1 MSTVRAVLKKA
12 GPLDSIVN
20 RSFAANAVHVKIFP
34 RPANIAESREL
45 LRVLQTFGEVVHFRW
60 LKHETQWAVAE
71 NTYSAIYASPTSAD
85 SLLKASPLR
94 YSLEPIADSPF
105 SSSSSSSS
113 STTANNEDALSEDAD
128 IEDELLPSSSSSSS
142 SSVDDDLSALRPP
155 NETKAA
161 STTPNPTS
169 PTTSS
174 ESEPE
179 SEEEAQKRIRPP
191 KEFALDVDRQQ
202 MSHVDIIERRPWYHG
217 YEIDASAAS
226 IPQQDLLGS
235 VPLVGLSDI
244 KVARDDRSVVRRQ
257 FRGMVAG
264 RRGIRAMMAEVKGSG
279 GGGGVGKSAME
290 GTVLGR
296 RGWGIGK
303 VTANKGMVEKT
314 VDDGAEREDAFG
326 MDALGL
332 EEQNAEKLQRERR
345 GGEAR
350 DGSEATSEGQSALRN
365 TARWGGFAKN
375 V

>member
-1 MSTVRAVLKKA
+1 
-12 GPLDSIVN
+12 
-20 RSFAANAVHVKIFP
+20 
-34 RPANIAESREL
+34 
-45 LRVLQTFGEVVHFRW
+45 
-60 LKHETQWAVAE
+60 HETQWAVAE
-71 NTYSAIYASPTSAD
+71 NTYSAIYTSPTSAD

-94 YSLEPIADSPF
+94 YSLEPIADSP
-105 SSSSSSSS
+105 SSS

-128 IEDELLPSSSSSSS
+128 IEAELLPSSSS
-142 SSVDDDLSALRPP
+142 SSVDDDLSTLRPP
-155 NETKAA
+155 NEIKAA
-161 STTPNPTS
+161 SNTPNPTS

-179 SEEEAQKRIRPP
+179 SGKEAQQPIRPP

-202 MSHVDIIERRPWYHG
+202 MSHVDIVERRPWYHG

-264 RRGIRAMMAEVKGSG
+264 RRGVRAMMAEGKGGG

-303 VTANKGMVEKT
+303 VTADKGMGEKRA
-314 VDDGAEREDAFG
+314 DDGAERVDIFRT
-326 MDALGL
+326 DALGL
-332 EEQNAEKLQRERR
+332 EEQNAEKLQRGGR
-345 GGEAR
+345 GVEAR
-350 DGSEATSEGQSALRN
+350 DGSEATSGGQSALKN